1 MQQIQAF
8 RCSEC
13 DELYLIQ
20 SHCQQH
26 CSQPRNACN
35 QGRDPSQFAKVV
47 PIQIRIDPRDR
58 VVGGRLIAPSRGE
71 GGAREDSPEVDPGQL
86 QVELDNDDGLE
97 NDGTSEILR
106 YPNRT

>member
-1 MQQIQAF
+1 MSPGPTRSRPGPGQVA
-8 RCSEC
+8 SGAGPAE
-13 DELYLIQ
+13 
-20 SHCQQH
+20 
-26 CSQPRNACN
+26 PRHG
-35 QGRDPSQFAKVV
+35 QGRDPSQFANVV